1 MEERHGISKTDK
13 CTRPVTFP
21 FAAPEC
27 EHFRFSSSQQRP
39 SSLCSI
45 YCSEYKKAAHQTEV
59 IEKRAHRLII
69 FGPAMNRIQSKEQQ
83 SHKCATRAV
92 ENTGMSVTQAVN
104 AVVIRRPRWL
114 LTTASLHSNKST
126 ISFRAALKS
135 N

>member
-1 MEERHGISKTDK
+1 MKERHGISKTDK

-27 EHFRFSSSQQRP
+27 EHFRFSSSQRRP

-45 YCSEYKKAAHQTEV
+45 YCTEYKKALHQTV
-59 IEKRAHRLII
+59 VMEKRALQIDYLWA
-69 FGPAMNRIQSKEQQ
+69 AMNRIQSKEQQ
-83 SHKCATRAV
+83 SHKYVTRAV
-92 ENTGMSVTQAVN
+92 ENTRMSVTQAVN
-104 AVVIRRPRWL
+104 TGVIRRPRWL